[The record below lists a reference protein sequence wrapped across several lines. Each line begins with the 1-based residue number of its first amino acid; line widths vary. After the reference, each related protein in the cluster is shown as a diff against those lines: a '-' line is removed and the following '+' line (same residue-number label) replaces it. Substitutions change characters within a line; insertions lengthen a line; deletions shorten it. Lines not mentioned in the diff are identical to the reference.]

1 VSSAVISG
9 ENTDLAYTFPDGWSV
24 EVHGIRRTGMNNEFH
39 HVTFALVNSNDEEV
53 YEGEFQIKVDAFIE
67 PPNFYLGLC
76 AVIYTLKQD
85 RRRIMTPGRFDP
97 LHDKPIRIAEHD
109 ERVRLW
115 LSMSDEEVF
124 NAALTEISSTP
135 RKGRKY
141 WENAVWSRARV
152 VG

>member
-1 VSSAVISG
+1 MSNSG
-9 ENTDLAYTFPDGWSV
+9 ENTDLAYTFHDGWKV
-24 EVHGIRRTGMNNEFH
+24 EVHGKRIYGEVNEFQAI
-39 HVTFALVNSNDEEV
+39 TFALVNPDDEEV
-53 YEGEFQIKVDAFIE
+53 YEGEFQVRVDAFTE

-85 RRRIMTPGRFDP
+85 RRRIMSPGRFDYT
-97 LHDKPIRIAEHD
+97 HDTPIRIAEHD

-115 LSMSDEEVF
+115 LSMSDEEMF
-124 NAALTEISSTP
+124 NTALTEISSTP

-141 WENAVWSRARV
+141 WENGVWGRARV